1 MARLVDYH
9 IHTEFSVDAEG
20 SPDEFARA
28 AFDAGLMEICF
39 TDHVDFL
46 GYDTSCGFF
55 KPRAYLDAVAR
66 VRARLPGK
74 IRVLAGIELGIE
86 PEVIERAVEASRQGY
101 FSELDY
107 VIGSVHGVEGQLLG
121 SCYFPGK
128 SRREACERY
137 LRDLDTSVR
146 TLGKSRTVD
155 VIGHLDVVKRY
166 ASWRPNERWL
176 DDARDIF
183 EQAVA
188 TIVDLGI
195 GLEVNTSGFRQAPQ
209 EQFPCVEI
217 LDMYRRK
224 GGEILTIG
232 SDSHSPAS
240 MTQSG
245 TFCRAALEV
254 IKAAGFRYF
263 TTFAGRKPSF
273 VPVDGPA

>member
-20 SPDEFARA
+20 SPGEFARA
-28 AFDAGLMEICF
+28 ALDAGLTEICF

-46 GYDTSCGFF
+46 GYDPSCGFF

-66 VRARLPGK
+66 VRAELSGRLQ
-74 IRVLAGIELGIE
+74 VLAGVELGIE
-86 PEVIERAVEASRQGY
+86 PEVIERAVKAARQAY
-101 FSELDY
+101 FAELDY

-121 SCYFPGK
+121 RGYSAGK

-146 TLGKSRTVD
+146 TLGTSRTVD

-166 ASWRPNERWL
+166 APWRRSDRWF
-176 DDARDIF
+176 DDASDIF
-183 EQAVA
+183 EQIVG
-188 TIVDLGI
+188 TLVDLGI
-195 GLEVNTSGFRQAPQ
+195 GLEVNTSGLRQAPQ

-217 LDMYRRK
+217 LDMYRKR

-232 SDSHSPAS
+232 SDSHSPA
-240 MTQSG
+240 TLAQSSK
-245 TFCRAALEV
+245 FCRTAREV

-263 TTFAGRKPSF
+263 TIFAGRKPSF
-273 VPVDGPA
+273 VPVEGPA